1 MDCALFCRSNEASDL
16 IRHLSEVHSMT
27 VATYLATTESAGL
40 MSSSVEHKC
49 RLCDKGVLQTQKTLS
64 YHMLVKHGFDLE
76 DYYEV
81 SSGVSGGRRP

>member
-1 MDCALFCRSNEASDL
+1 
-16 IRHLSEVHSMT
+16 MT
-27 VATYLATTESAGL
+27 VATYLAATESAGL

-81 SSGVSGGRRP
+81 RHSSYSIRLKFAFRSGFGETIYNL